1 MVEKKLKKIPQRKC
15 SSCGLKKD
23 KNNLLRIV
31 RNDCGISLDLSGK
44 MNGRGAY
51 ICKDSKCINDAIKK
65 NKLSNILKTDIPN
78 SLLEEIKLYVLD
90 G

>member
-1 MVEKKLKKIPQRKC
+1 
-15 SSCGLKKD
+15 
-23 KNNLLRIV
+23 
-31 RNDCGISLDLSGK
+31 